1 MLGMMGKCMHATG
14 NHPISSG
21 LELRPPMA
29 PNRLAARGRALDLA
43 AISATLKMVLRQLL
57 RISLHSIHIF
67 LINSL
72 STISPL
78 GITKSHQHDSSHN
91 MLGMMG
97 KSLHATKNHT
107 TSSGRKLWRTSLAAW
122 GRALD
127 RAAGSTTLNK
137 GLWQLLRTSLCP
149 HLHKPWLSLVSC
161 TPMESLVCALILTAS
176 RTGWSQC
183 LSIKTIS
190 KINLSRQKPKLL
202 HVSSCATAR
211 VFWCIVIGNKV
222 VLLGIMLAFSAR
234 LNVNLHVFGNK
245 NGPVNKAYINQNEV
259 AQRQL

>member
-1 MLGMMGKCMHATG
+1 MLGTMGKCMHATG

-43 AISATLKMVLRQLL
+43 AISATLKMVLQQLL
-57 RISLHSIHIF
+57 RISLHSIHLF

-97 KSLHATKNHT
+97 KSLHATRNHT

-176 RTGWSQC
+176 RTGRSQC
-183 LSIKTIS
+183 LTIKTIS
-190 KINLSRQKPKLL
+190 KSISHDKNQNYHMYPAVPLPAFSGALWLVTRWYSWALCLP
-202 HVSSCATAR
+202 
-211 VFWCIVIGNKV
+211 F
-222 VLLGIMLAFSAR
+222 LLGWMWIYMYLGTR
-234 LNVNLHVFGNK
+234 MD
-245 NGPVNKAYINQNEV
+245 Q
-259 AQRQL
+259 